1 MPLLGRRR
9 VSRWRV
15 TARLPQ
21 ATVNMA
27 FGHEIDWHPV
37 SVANCHIHRSAFFRD
52 RLARVRVAEG
62 HIHRSAL
69 LRDRLARVRV
79 AEGHIHR
86 SLGQAQRRP
95 RTPIPQTYARCRRA
109 IPAPHGEVALQATGS
124 FWGAPTW
131 GDAACP
137 AARDTRLPQATVNMA
152 FGHEIDSHRFRW
164 PITTFA
170 VARYCEID
178 SHEFPWSITTFIV
191 ARFCEIGWH
200 EFVWPKATFTVAW
213 GKRSVAP
220 GRPSRKHTHA
230 VGVPYRRRM
239 VR

>member
-1 MPLLGRRR
+1 MGCANLGRRR

-15 TARLPQ
+15 TVRLPQ

-27 FGHEIDWHPV
+27 FGHEIDSHRFRWPITTFAVARYCEIGWHPV
-37 SVANCHIHRSAFFRD
+37 PVAKGHIHRSAF
-52 RLARVRVAEG
+52 
-62 HIHRSAL
+62 

-79 AEGHIHR
+79 AKGHIHR

-109 IPAPHGEVALQATGS
+109 LPAPHGEVALQATGS
-124 FWGAPTW
+124 FWGARNLGRRRVSRWRVT
-131 GDAACP
+131 A
-137 AARDTRLPQATVNMA
+137 RLPQATVNMA

-178 SHEFPWSITTFIV
+178 SHRFRWPIATFIVARFCGMYFSLFPWSITTFIA
-191 ARFCEIGWH
+191 ARSFRCDWY
-200 EFVWPKATFTVAW
+200 AL
-213 GKRSVAP
+213 
-220 GRPSRKHTHA
+220 
-230 VGVPYRRRM
+230 
-239 VR
+239 